1 MIDTDIYL
9 GRQPIFNAEGRC
21 LGYELL
27 YREKGSSVALIQ
39 DDTKATA
46 RVMIN
51 LLHNIGLSSIIG
63 DKTGYIN
70 VDDHTLLSDSLLS
83 LPKEQFII
91 EILEYTKMSVALVQR
106 VQYLHELG
114 YRFAL
119 DDFCCKNDSIEYF
132 KMLFPY
138 IDIVKIDLLLSH
150 EVNFEEMAER
160 FKPYNV
166 TLLAEK
172 VENMEMFQRCREAG
186 FELFQGYFFEK
197 PTIISGKKIEPSL
210 HNVIDLIN
218 TLYATDDINVIT
230 QRFSQYP
237 ELTFNLLRHVNSAAY
252 HFAHTITSIKQI
264 LTLLG
269 PSRLR
274 SWLGLFMYAGSEK
287 CIFAEAIFNGAKF
300 RAKMMFELVS
310 AHGKPNLADEA
321 FLVGSLSLIDAYLH
335 IPMETITEQIQLSKP
350 IVDAL
355 SRREGYLGKILTM
368 TERLETTDKI
378 QSMIEYLSPKLG
390 LPPQLLYSLYCDAN
404 EYVLSGSDT

>member
-1 MIDTDIYL
+1 MNSTDIYL
-9 GRQPIFNAEGRC
+9 GRQPILNSEGTC

-27 YREKGSSVALIQ
+27 YREKDSSAAFIQ

-51 LLHNIGLSSIIG
+51 LLHNIGLSSLIG
-63 DKTGYIN
+63 DKTGFIN
-70 VDDHTLLSDSLLS
+70 VDDHTILSDSLLS
-83 LPKEQFII
+83 LPKEQFVI
-91 EILEYTKMSVALVQR
+91 EILEYTKMSVAIVQR

-119 DDFCCKNDSIEYF
+119 DDFCCKSDSLEYF

-138 IDIVKIDLLLSH
+138 VDIVKIDLLMSH
-150 EVNFEEMAER
+150 ELSLKEMVER

-166 TLLAEK
+166 KLLAEK
-172 VENMEMFQRCREAG
+172 VENMEMFERCKAAG

-197 PTIISGKKIEPSL
+197 PTILSGKKIEPCL
-210 HNVIDLIN
+210 LNVIDLIN
-218 TLYATDDINVIT
+218 TLYSTDDLNVISEK
-230 QRFSQYP
+230 FSLYP

-252 HFAHTITSIKQI
+252 HFTREITSIKQI

-274 SWLGLFMYAGSEK
+274 SWLGLFMYAGSEE
-287 CIFAEAIFNGAKF
+287 CIFAEAIFNEAKF
-300 RAKMMFELVS
+300 RGKMMYELVK

-321 FLVGSLSLIDAYLH
+321 FLVGSLSLIDAYLQ
-335 IPMETITEQIQLSKP
+335 IPMETIIEKIQLGKP
-350 IVDAL
+350 IVNAL
-355 SRREGYLGKILTM
+355 IAREGYYGKMLVI
-368 TERLETTDKI
+368 TEKLETTDKI

-390 LPPQLLYSLYCDAN
+390 LPPQQIYALYCDAN
-404 EYVLSGSDT
+404 EYVLKT